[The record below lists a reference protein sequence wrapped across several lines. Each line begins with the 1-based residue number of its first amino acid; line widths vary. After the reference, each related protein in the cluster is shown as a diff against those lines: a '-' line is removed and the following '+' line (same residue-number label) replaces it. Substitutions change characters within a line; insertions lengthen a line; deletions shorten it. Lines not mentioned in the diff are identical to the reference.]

1 MLFMGEEWAAST
13 PWQYFTSHEE
23 PALAEAVREGRRR
36 EFAAHGWAAEDVP
49 DPQDPATV
57 AASTLD
63 WSESVSAETH
73 SSMLNW
79 YRSLLALRRVEPWLS
94 DPRLDLVSVAFDAA
108 ARWVVVTR
116 GPLRVV
122 VNLAGGARAVPLD
135 GKVLGLLLSSDPDLV
150 AGTGPSIELPP
161 ESVAVVRLSSS

>member
-1 MLFMGEEWAAST
+1 MGEEWAAST

-36 EFAAHGWAAEDVP
+36 EFAPHGWASDDVP

-63 WSESVSAETH
+63 WSESVSAETYAA
-73 SSMLNW
+73 MLAW
-79 YRSLLALRRVEPWLS
+79 YRSLIALRRAEPWLS
-94 DPRLDLVSVAFDAA
+94 DPRLDLVSVAHDAG

-116 GPLRVV
+116 GPLRVI
-122 VNLAGGARAVPLD
+122 VNLAADAQAVPLD
-135 GKVLGLLLSSDPDLV
+135 GVMLSVLLSSSPGV
-150 AGTGPSIELPP
+150 AVGASAILELPA
-161 ESVAVVRLSSS
+161 ESVAVVRVAAS